1 MTNGSATGFPAS
13 LDGVPPALARPFAI
27 HRRRAA
33 RAALVLL
40 VFSGLL
46 AGLWWSQGKGGVRTI
61 TEGRVYQS
69 GVLAAEDLRRVVRQQ
84 GIRSVIDLRQPLEE
98 VQPEIA
104 VLSALGVKHIHIPS
118 AQVTED
124 AAVKRFLEV
133 MSDLATYPVLIHCQ
147 HGIGRSVLFSAIYR
161 VEFEGWDREQARQA
175 SLRPI
180 RRIVPGGTFAVNGP
194 KGSYLLGYRS
204 PRDAVASTS
213 EPEPVQALR

>member
-1 MTNGSATGFPAS
+1 MTNGSATELSAS
-13 LDGVPPALARPFAI
+13 LDEVAPLPARPFAI

-33 RAALVLL
+33 LAALVLL
-40 VFSGLL
+40 VFAAPA
-46 AGLWWSQGKGGVRTI
+46 AGLWWLQGKGGVRTI

-69 GVLAAEDLRRVVRQQ
+69 GVLAPEDLRRLVRRH

-98 VQPEIA
+98 VQPEIS

-118 AQVTED
+118 GQVTED
-124 AAVKRFLEV
+124 AAVKRFVEV
-133 MSDLATYPVLIHCQ
+133 MRDPATYPVLIHCH

-194 KGSYLLGYRS
+194 KGSYLLGYIS
-204 PRDAVASTS
+204 PRDAVASAS
-213 EPEPVQALR
+213 EPEPAQALR

>member
-1 MTNGSATGFPAS
+1 M
-13 LDGVPPALARPFAI
+13 
-27 HRRRAA
+27 RAA
-33 RAALVLL
+33 FVLL
-40 VFSGLL
+40 VLAGLL
-46 AGLWWSQGKGGVRTI
+46 GGLWWSQGKGGVRTI
-61 TEGRVYQS
+61 TQGRVYQS
-69 GVLAAEDLRRVVRQQ
+69 GVLSAEDLRRVVRQQ

-124 AAVKRFLEV
+124 AAVKRFVEV
-133 MSDLATYPVLIHCQ
+133 MSDPATYPVLIHCQ

-194 KGSYLLGYRS
+194 KGSYLLGYMS
-204 PRDAVASTS
+204 PRDTVASA
-213 EPEPVQALR
+213 PEPGSAQALR